1 MAQRTRL
8 IEDYNKTITI
18 LSENQKAIKKFI
30 DQYVREFNQQ
40 ISHMLSTVSIQNILS
55 QLFFNINYI
64 NEFLD
69 ELENAHI
76 CIMEFSPQFNPTKR

>member
-1 MAQRTRL
+1 
-8 IEDYNKTITI
+8 
-18 LSENQKAIKKFI
+18 
-30 DQYVREFNQQ
+30 
-40 ISHMLSTVSIQNILS
+40 MLSTVSIQNILS